1 MTRAAAEA
9 AQMIRTGS
17 LPSYAIRHAAR
28 WHGKTTAEVCR
39 ELREASAARR
49 AARKA
54 QETER
59 EEQWWD
65 K

>member
-1 MTRAAAEA
+1 
-9 AQMIRTGS
+9 MIRTGS
-17 LPSYAIRHAAR
+17 YPSYAIRHAAR